1 MGKTGRTSKTFLTT
15 YTYSLSVKSN
25 WNSFKK
31 YYFSLPKAT
40 LNWSKKQK
48 KTKTK
53 NKQTNKKTRKTK
65 QSKTIITTKNSIL
78 TTLTN
83 SSFLLLEMVNV
94 LTLCQ
99 AFLISFF
106 SSLIYFCF
114 THTDCTLVR
123 KRIQQGGRPS
133 LQRRYMNHSSNYETE
148 VRWLDTVF
156 QGQYLPSLRI
166 NYVAINK
173 VLEKLP
179 PQLYFLFNH

>member
-1 MGKTGRTSKTFLTT
+1 MGKTGPTSETFLTT
-15 YTYSLSVKSN
+15 YTYSLQVKSN

-31 YYFSLPKAT
+31 YYFSLPKVT
-40 LNWSKKQK
+40 LNWSKKQ
-48 KTKTK
+48 
-53 NKQTNKKTRKTK
+53 QQKKTRKTK
-65 QSKTIITTKNSIL
+65 QSKAIITRKNSIL
-78 TTLTN
+78 TTFTN
-83 SSFLLLEMVNV
+83 SAFLLLEMVNV

-106 SSLIYFCF
+106 RSLIYFCF

-123 KRIQQGGRPS
+123 KRIPQGGRPS

-148 VRWLDTVF
+148 LRWLDTVF

-179 PQLYFLFNH
+179 PQLYFLFNHQYDY